1 MPTLTSGVVKR
12 WLKDMGADLVGIAP
26 VERFKGA
33 PPGRGPTDF
42 MPEARS
48 VIAFGVRLPD
58 SVVEYDSYYLNYQD
72 MPLHIGIYDSVHQ
85 FYLVMGHFTQDVM
98 LITMAVKT
106 ANQLE
111 LGWGYK
117 SLPTPNTSYTGLGM
131 LAPVEVLRYPSFFSQ
146 RHSAVRAG
154 LGEFGYSNLVL
165 NTEFGPRVRYC
176 SIITE
181 AELELDPII
190 TKQIC
195 LREKCDVVHGPR
207 CFRACTPQSL
217 KLKEGIEL
225 DAIFM
230 DQPSYHDRIKCA
242 QTASP
247 EVDVN
252 IRGCGFYGTCMRVCP
267 VKVNLKKRKAANLAA
282 NFQAKGEKW

>member
-1 MPTLTSGVVKR
+1 MPALTSDVIKR
-12 WLKDMGADLVGIAP
+12 QLKDMGADLVGIAP
-26 VERFKGA
+26 VERFEGA

-42 MPEARS
+42 MPEAKS

-58 SVVEYDSYYLNYQD
+58 PVVEYDSYYLKYQD
-72 MPLHIGIYDSVHQ
+72 MPSHIGIYDSVHQ

-98 LITMAVKT
+98 LITMAVKM
-106 ANQLE
+106 ANQPE

-131 LAPVEVLRYPSFFSQ
+131 MSPVEVLRYPSFFSQ
-146 RHSAVRAG
+146 RHAAVRAG

-165 NTEFGPRVRYC
+165 NPEFGPRVRYC

-181 AELELDPII
+181 AELEADSLI
-190 TKQIC
+190 TKKVC
-195 LREKCDVVHGPR
+195 LREKCDVKHGPK

-217 KLKEGIEL
+217 KLREGIDV
-225 DAIFM
+225 DAIFL
-230 DQPSYHDRIKCA
+230 DPPSYTDAAKCG
-242 QTASP
+242 QTASAK
-247 EVDVN
+247 VDVN

-267 VKVNLKKRKAANLAA
+267 IKFNLKKKKATN
-282 NFQAKGEKW
+282 AKAQ